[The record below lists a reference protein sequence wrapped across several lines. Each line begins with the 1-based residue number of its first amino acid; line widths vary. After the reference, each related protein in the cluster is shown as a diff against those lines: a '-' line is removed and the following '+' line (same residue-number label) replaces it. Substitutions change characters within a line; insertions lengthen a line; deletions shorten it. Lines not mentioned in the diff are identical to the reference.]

1 MTAEGLISVFLPMLF
16 RGMIVT
22 LKIAVSGVILGF
34 LIGAV
39 FGCLKTVKNKIVRK
53 IAGIYTNIFRSLPLL
68 VQAMY
73 FYYVIPKMIGM
84 DIDSEVMGVLI
95 LGLNS
100 GAFFTEIIR
109 GAFEQVDIGVKEA
122 GYALG
127 FSEMQVFLRLIVP
140 MAFRSV
146 IPSLCNQFIISIKD
160 TSILTIIA
168 INEMVQMTKNYVAMT
183 FQTIEAYTVLA
194 VSYLVILS
202 ILTILQKILE
212 KKFLLPGM
220 EKAQAT

>member
-1 MTAEGLISVFLPMLF
+1 MTITELTQVFFPMLL
-16 RGMIVT
+16 RGMAVT
-22 LKIAVSGVILGF
+22 LRIAVIGVVLGF

-39 FGCLKTVKNKIVRK
+39 FGCLKTANHKILRG

-73 FYYVIPKMIGM
+73 FYYVLPKIIGV
-84 DIDSEVMGVLI
+84 DIDSEVMGMLI

-109 GAFEQVDIGVKEA
+109 GAFEKVDGGIREA
-122 GYALG
+122 GLALG
-127 FSEMQVFLRLIVP
+127 LSETRVFFRLIVP
-140 MAFRSV
+140 MAFRSI

-168 INEMVQMTKNYVAMT
+168 INEMVQMTKNYVAMS
-183 FQTIEAYTVLA
+183 FHTIEAYTVLA
-194 VSYLVILS
+194 LSYLILLS
-202 ILTILQKILE
+202 LLTILQKILE
-212 KKFLLPGM
+212 KKLLIPGTG
-220 EKAQAT
+220 KAQTA